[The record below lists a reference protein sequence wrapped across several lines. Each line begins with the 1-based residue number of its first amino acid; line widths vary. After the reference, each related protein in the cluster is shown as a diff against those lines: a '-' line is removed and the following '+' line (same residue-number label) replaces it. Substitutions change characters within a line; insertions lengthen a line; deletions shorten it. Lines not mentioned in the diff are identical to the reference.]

1 MKFPMYMEKS
11 NLRSKPPTRMGLNCN
26 EPPVPPNLMSIG
38 LDSPHE
44 YYNYKIYKY
53 HIISQSEIGVMFT
66 NLAV

>member
-1 MKFPMYMEKS
+1 
-11 NLRSKPPTRMGLNCN
+11 MGLNCN
-26 EPPVPPNLMSIG
+26 EPPVPPNVMSIG

-53 HIISQSEIGVMFT
+53 HIINHSEIGVMFT